1 MMSALGKLAHASWA
15 ERGALFRAV
24 VLLIAVRTALV
35 TLPLRT
41 VLRLA
46 ERAAARGA
54 RPRPAGD
61 STSARSGAAGADA
74 HLDRMV
80 WAVEVMGA
88 RLFPK
93 NPCLTQA
100 LVIQVLFRRAG
111 RPAELRIG
119 VRRETDATPQAHAWV
134 ESEGAIVIGQSEA
147 VRGYVSL
154 PPLPLDG

>member
-1 MMSALGKLAHASWA
+1 MSALRKLARASWA
-15 ERGALFRAV
+15 ERRALLRAA
-24 VLLIAVRTALV
+24 VLLIAARTALL

-46 ERAAARGA
+46 ERAGGHGERS
-54 RPRPAGD
+54 RPPAGD
-61 STSARSGAAGADA
+61 SASAHGRAAGADP
-74 HLDRMV
+74 HLRRMI
-80 WAVEVMGA
+80 WAVEIMGN

-119 VRRETDATPQAHAWV
+119 VRREADATPQAHAWV
-134 ESEGAIVIGQSEA
+134 ESEGEILIGQSEA
-147 VRGYVSL
+147 LRGYVTL